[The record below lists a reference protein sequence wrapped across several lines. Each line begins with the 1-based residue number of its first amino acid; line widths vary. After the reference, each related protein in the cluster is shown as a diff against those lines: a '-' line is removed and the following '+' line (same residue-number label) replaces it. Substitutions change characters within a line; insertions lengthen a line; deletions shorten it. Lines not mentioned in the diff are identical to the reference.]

1 MPDIFNA
8 LSRLKNSPTK
18 SIDQKTDDDR
28 ENKKNHHR
36 HVDDYSEIMRKE
48 KSSRNNFRSFLPKP
62 QKITFDTQTRDEQ
75 IILILRQHPITLL
88 KQIVIIIIA
97 LFLPILTKGSFF
109 AEFLPDSYI
118 LGLNLGW
125 YLLISSYIL
134 STFLIWFFSVFIIT
148 DERIIDVDFVS
159 LLFKDV
165 SSAKI
170 DAIQDISSK
179 TSGFLA
185 SVINYGTVYIQTA
198 GEQRELQFENIPQPA
213 KVAALLNE
221 LILEEEQE
229 KIEGRAR

>member
-1 MPDIFNA
+1 MPDVFNA
-8 LSRLKNSPTK
+8 FSSSKNST
-18 SIDQKTDDDR
+18 DR
-28 ENKKNHHR
+28 EIPNARGLKKNHRR
-36 HVDDYSEIMRKE
+36 HVDEYSEIMRGE
-48 KSSRNNFRSFLPKP
+48 KSSKNQFKSFLPKP
-62 QKITFDTQTRDEQ
+62 QKIAFDAQTGDER
-75 IILILRQHPITLL
+75 IILVLRQHPITLL
-88 KQIVIIIIA
+88 KQAIAIILA
-97 LFLPILTKGSFF
+97 LFLPLFSKTSFL
-109 AEFLPDSYI
+109 ADFLPNSYI
-118 LGLNLGW
+118 LGLNLSW
-125 YLLISSYIL
+125 YMLIFSYTL
-134 STFLIWFFSVFIIT
+134 ATFLIWFFSVFIIT

-198 GEQRELQFENIPQPA
+198 GEQREIEFENIPQPA

-229 KIEGRAR
+229 KIEGRAQ